1 MLAIKDTLVLLICF
15 LLFACGEQTVKPK
28 PVQKPPQPVTEKAP
42 IPAEQESTT
51 ILPIWV
57 EDHRL
62 VNYISAIGSSD
73 LQSFGGEQAQYNA
86 AMQEARKNLSIE
98 FKKHLYAL
106 EAHDTNT
113 PAAEYEDEIN
123 QRVEM
128 LLLENAIVQEEWK
141 HPETGRV
148 YLWLIMPEN

>member
-1 MLAIKDTLVLLICF
+1 MFTMKGTLVLLTCF
-15 LLFACGEQTVKPK
+15 LLFACGGQTVKPK
-28 PVQKPPQPVTEKAP
+28 PAQKPPQPAAEKGSISTEQK
-42 IPAEQESTT
+42 STT

-62 VNYISAIGSSD
+62 VNYISAIGSSG
-73 LQSFGGEQAQYNA
+73 LQALGGEQAQYNA

-106 EAHDTNT
+106 EVRNKNIPT
-113 PAAEYEDEIN
+113 AEYEDEIN

-141 HPETGRV
+141 HPETGRI
-148 YLWLIMPEN
+148 YLWLIIPEN